1 MLSQLKI
8 ENVAVIEKAD
18 ISFGGGLNIL
28 TGETG
33 AGKSIVIDSINAIL
47 GERTSKDIIRSG
59 QSSAKVSAF
68 FEHVSPNVKNALA
81 ELELECE
88 DDGSLLITRTIAS
101 DGRSACR
108 VNGQTVTVSML
119 RQLGRE
125 LITICGQHDSQHLL
139 QKDKHLGYV
148 DYISCLKD
156 DIEEYK
162 SLFNVI
168 KEKKKELDSLLLSN
182 EDKLQRLEFLR
193 FQINEIECADITIG
207 EKERLLAEKK
217 RISEKEKLFSLL
229 YSAEAIV
236 NGDENNSG
244 VSTAIN
250 NLCDVFDGLCAF
262 DDKFRDLSRSFK
274 NLSYELDDC
283 RSLISK
289 EIASLDEDETN
300 PDDIEERLDIIYRL
314 SRKYGGGEEEILSY
328 YENALKEMK
337 AIEFADEYEE
347 KLSDEIEILYEKL
360 CEKARYI
367 SSVRKKCATA
377 FEMKVK
383 NELSYLDMPSAQF
396 VVSFKETKPSSN
408 GIDDVEFLFSA
419 NSGQELRPLNKIAS
433 GGELSR
439 TMLAIKC
446 VLSDAERVDTMI
458 FDEIDT
464 GVSGRAA
471 QKIAYKMK
479 QLSSKR
485 QILCVTHLAQIAAAA
500 DNHLL
505 IEKSTTEGNTYTEV
519 RRLVDDERINEIARI
534 IGGDVITKTTLMSAC
549 ELIDFANKP

>member
-81 ELELECE
+81 ELELEGE
-88 DDGSLLITRTIAS
+88 DDDSLLITRTIAS

-274 NLSYELDDC
+274 N
-283 RSLISK
+283 
-289 EIASLDEDETN
+289 
-300 PDDIEERLDIIYRL
+300 
-314 SRKYGGGEEEILSY
+314 
-328 YENALKEMK
+328 
-337 AIEFADEYEE
+337 
-347 KLSDEIEILYEKL
+347 
-360 CEKARYI
+360 
-367 SSVRKKCATA
+367 
-377 FEMKVK
+377 
-383 NELSYLDMPSAQF
+383 
-396 VVSFKETKPSSN
+396 
-408 GIDDVEFLFSA
+408 
-419 NSGQELRPLNKIAS
+419 
-433 GGELSR
+433 
-439 TMLAIKC
+439 
-446 VLSDAERVDTMI
+446 
-458 FDEIDT
+458 
-464 GVSGRAA
+464 
-471 QKIAYKMK
+471 
-479 QLSSKR
+479 
-485 QILCVTHLAQIAAAA
+485 
-500 DNHLL
+500 
-505 IEKSTTEGNTYTEV
+505 
-519 RRLVDDERINEIARI
+519 
-534 IGGDVITKTTLMSAC
+534 
-549 ELIDFANKP
+549 